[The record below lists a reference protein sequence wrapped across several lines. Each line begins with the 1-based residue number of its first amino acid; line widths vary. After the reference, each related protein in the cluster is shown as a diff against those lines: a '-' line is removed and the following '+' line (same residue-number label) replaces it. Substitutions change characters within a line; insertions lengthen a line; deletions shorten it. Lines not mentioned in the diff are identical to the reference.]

1 MSDHDIAAT
10 MLASQLL
17 RLQSCLT
24 NVRAGLY
31 GIQHTAA
38 AQSMT
43 DGNDNAT
50 RAAWAA
56 VEQRVKALLEV
67 CGG

>member
-1 MSDHDIAAT
+1 MSDHDISAMCARQVNSLQDK
-10 MLASQLL
+10 LA
-17 RLQSCLT
+17 R
-24 NVRAGLY
+24 VRAGLHD
-31 GIQHTAA
+31 IQHTAA